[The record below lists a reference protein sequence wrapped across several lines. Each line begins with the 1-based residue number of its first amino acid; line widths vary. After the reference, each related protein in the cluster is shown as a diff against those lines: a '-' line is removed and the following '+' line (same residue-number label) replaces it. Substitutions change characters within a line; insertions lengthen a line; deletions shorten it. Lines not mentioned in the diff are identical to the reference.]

1 MLAKIQMVSPN
12 TIINL
17 WADLHQQKQELWLPV
32 LSGSM
37 MPLLRTGDE
46 VLVQSVNPDNIRP
59 GDIIVFKDQDKL
71 IVHRVIRRYK
81 NGSPTFLQKGDC
93 TTAAEI
99 IRSEDVIGKVIAVC
113 KGTKIIRLNDGIW
126 KVVNYIL
133 TLFSSLVY
141 HLKPKNPFLK
151 KIAKFFFHKTR
162 SLFNR
167 LTQKFS

>member
-1 MLAKIQMVSPN
+1 MVSPN
-12 TIINL
+12 TVIDL
-17 WADLHQQKQELWLPV
+17 WADLHQRKRESWLPV

-46 VLVQSVNPDNIRP
+46 VLVQSASPDSIRP
-59 GDIIVFKDQDKL
+59 GDIIVFKNQDKL
-71 IVHRVIRRYK
+71 IVHRVIRRYN
-81 NGSPTFLQKGDC
+81 NGNPSFLQKGDS

-99 IRSEDVIGKVIAVC
+99 IRSEDVIGKVIAVR
-113 KGTKIIRLNDGIW
+113 KGTKIICLNDRIW
-126 KVVNYIL
+126 KVINCAL
-133 TLFSSLVY
+133 TLFSSSVY
-141 HLKPKNPFLK
+141 HLKPENPFLK

>member
-17 WADLHQQKQELWLPV
+17 WADLHHQKQELWLPV

-46 VLVQSVNPDNIRP
+46 VLIQSVNPNNIRP
-59 GDIIVFKDQDKL
+59 GDIIVFKDPDKL
-71 IVHRVIRRYK
+71 IVHRVIRRYDS
-81 NGSPTFLQKGDC
+81 GSPTFLQKGDS

-99 IRSEDVIGKVIAVC
+99 IRSEDIIGKVIAVR
-113 KGTKIIRLNDGIW
+113 KGSKIICLNDGIW
-126 KVVNYIL
+126 KVVNHIL

-141 HLKPKNPFLK
+141 HLKPENSFLK

-167 LTQKFS
+167 LT